1 MKVPEYDYV
10 LFIDEAGDD
19 GLKRVM
25 PIDNQGSSEWL
36 VISGLLVRAEDESKC
51 RAWLDHIRNDI
62 DATQSD
68 VLHYRKL
75 SLTKRRRSAELL
87 SALPVRSFTVC
98 SNKKNMRGYNNPRA
112 AEAGGKQWFY
122 NWVVRILMERA
133 TNFCLQNSMKKL
145 GRPAK
150 MKVLFSARGGHSYGQ
165 TKAYWELLRAKG
177 TPYLKRNQIR
187 FEVLNYRLV
196 DYVPHYLHAGLQLA
210 DICASAFYQA
220 IDVQSRNWSTDC
232 AIKLQPIVASSKG
245 ARADIGLVLQPHWI
259 DKGLST
265 KQKQIFRH
273 YGYKFYTT

>member
-98 SNKKNMRGYNNPRA
+98 SNKKNMRGYNN
-112 AEAGGKQWFY
+112 
-122 NWVVRILMERA
+122 L
-133 TNFCLQNSMKKL
+133 
-145 GRPAK
+145 
-150 MKVLFSARGGHSYGQ
+150 
-165 TKAYWELLRAKG
+165 
-177 TPYLKRNQIR
+177 
-187 FEVLNYRLV
+187 
-196 DYVPHYLHAGLQLA
+196 
-210 DICASAFYQA
+210 
-220 IDVQSRNWSTDC
+220 
-232 AIKLQPIVASSKG
+232 
-245 ARADIGLVLQPHWI
+245 IGP
-259 DKGLST
+259 T
-265 KQKQIFRH
+265 
-273 YGYKFYTT
+273 